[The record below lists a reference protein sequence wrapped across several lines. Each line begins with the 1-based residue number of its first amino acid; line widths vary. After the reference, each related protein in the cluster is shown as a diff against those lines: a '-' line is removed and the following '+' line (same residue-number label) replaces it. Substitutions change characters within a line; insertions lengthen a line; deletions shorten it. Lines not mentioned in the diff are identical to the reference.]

1 MKNNLITTKVGLCH
15 SLRNLVWWNN
25 VEIDSFFPK
34 CFDLTE
40 GEESEDFKN
49 EYRFLKA
56 ESILKNY
63 AKDRSFKHQE
73 RLQVAITVCEKKM
86 KDVDD

>member
-1 MKNNLITTKVGLCH
+1 MKNNLITTKVGLMH

-25 VEIDSFFPK
+25 VEVDSFFPK

-49 EYRFLKA
+49 EYRF
-56 ESILKNY
+56 
-63 AKDRSFKHQE
+63 Q
-73 RLQVAITVCEKKM
+73 